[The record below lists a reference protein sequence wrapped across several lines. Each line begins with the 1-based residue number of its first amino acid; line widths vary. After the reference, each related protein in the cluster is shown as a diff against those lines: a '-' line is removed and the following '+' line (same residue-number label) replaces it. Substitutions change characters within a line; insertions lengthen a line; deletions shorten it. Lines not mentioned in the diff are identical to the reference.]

1 MVPEL
6 AIRKRFVAG
15 ISMTDSKEIKL
26 YATHPHPCS
35 YFDDREAKT
44 IFIDPDMTP
53 SPALYSELSRRGF
66 RRSGNHIYRPD
77 CNRCRECI
85 ASRVPVALFSPTR
98 SQRRSIKRNADLSTK
113 IFSAPSEE
121 SYALYERYIN
131 GRHRD
136 GDMFPPSREQFNSF
150 LGPSNATTEYVH
162 FYLGDDL
169 VAVAVTDVLDDGLS
183 AIYTFYDPEFSR
195 RGLGVYGILW
205 QISEAK
211 SRNLPYIYLGYWI
224 RDCQKMSY
232 KTDYRP
238 IELLINSRWVR
249 LN

>member
-1 MVPEL
+1 
-6 AIRKRFVAG
+6 
-15 ISMTDSKEIKL
+15 
-26 YATHPHPCS
+26 
-35 YFDDREAKT
+35 
-44 IFIDPDMTP
+44 
-53 SPALYSELSRRGF
+53 
-66 RRSGNHIYRPD
+66 
-77 CNRCRECI
+77 
-85 ASRVPVALFSPTR
+85 
-98 SQRRSIKRNADLSTK
+98 
-113 IFSAPSEE
+113 
-121 SYALYERYIN
+121 
-131 GRHRD
+131 
-136 GDMFPPSREQFNSF
+136 
-150 LGPSNATTEYVH
+150 VH
-162 FYLGDDL
+162 FYLGNDL